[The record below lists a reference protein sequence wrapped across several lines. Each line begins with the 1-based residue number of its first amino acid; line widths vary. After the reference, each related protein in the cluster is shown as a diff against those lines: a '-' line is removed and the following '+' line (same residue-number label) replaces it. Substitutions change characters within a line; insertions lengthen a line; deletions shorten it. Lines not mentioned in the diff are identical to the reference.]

1 MVIQVAAAPVMG
13 AAKVAAQATMQI
25 MRAAGQGA
33 ASAVRG
39 AISTGGRA
47 VSTGARSA
55 MSAGRSIAR
64 VPRPNGIAMQARSL
78 PRVEPSRISAEQIRS
93 LTKGPAKAQRAKGG
107 GIIEETMRL
116 FLETQKGDQGRGR

>member
-1 MVIQVAAAPVMG
+1 MG
-13 AAKVAAQATMQI
+13 AAKVAAQATMQV

-39 AISTGGRA
+39 ALSTGGRA
-47 VSTGARSA
+47 VSSGARSA

-64 VPRPNGIAMQARSL
+64 VPRPNGVAMQARSL
-78 PRVEPSRISAEQIRS
+78 PRVEPSRISAQHIRNI
-93 LTKGPAKAQRAKGG
+93 TKGPAKAARSKDGG
-107 GIIEETMRL
+107 MIEETMKL